1 MSFQDMW
8 NRVKN
13 AIQNITQPK
22 ISVLELIKD
31 YSEETDKVT
40 RLIVY
45 TLFAYADG
53 RLSSAEMNHLN
64 ELRWADELLM
74 EETERVREFQQK
86 MKCECSRWRRRSKI
100 QEAMDTLLV
109 GVDSETS
116 QVDKAQM
123 IWTLLNLG
131 YADGKYS
138 KREREIVN
146 HLIVKWDMND
156 ELATELKDTAEA
168 LVALVNQGSW
178 AKKKQKWNHKWIP
191 RRWRSYVESEAVVQE
206 VDRMVDILYKNVK
219 TSILEADI

>member
-1 MSFQDMW
+1 MW
-8 NRVKN
+8 NHVRDN
-13 AIQNITQPK
+13 LQNITQPK
-22 ISVLELIKD
+22 ISVLELIKS
-31 YSEETDKVT
+31 YSEETGKVT

-45 TLFAYADG
+45 TLFQYADG
-53 RLSSAEMNHLN
+53 KLSPAETKFLDEIIQN
-64 ELRWADELLM
+64 EELST

-86 MKCECSRWRRRSKI
+86 MKSECSRWRRRSKI
-100 QEAMDTLLV
+100 QEAIDTLLV
-109 GVDSETS
+109 GVDSETK
-116 QVDKAQM
+116 QVIKAQM

-138 KREREIVN
+138 KHEREIVD